1 VSTTEFSYMGHT
13 AYKMDPKYRVS
24 IPTHWRPAAGEP
36 LYLLSST
43 THDMPVIK
51 VLSQKAYDHRKNTVK
66 NSDLTPKEKTEMLGA
81 FAMQCRAANVND
93 QGKLLIPK
101 DLSEAIGIRADS
113 EVVLAGRDL
122 HFEVWSKENHA
133 KVLIIEKPNPATD
146 IFGIF

>member
-1 VSTTEFSYMGHT
+1 VSTTEFSYMGYT

-24 IPTHWRPAAGEP
+24 IPTHWRPVAGEP
-36 LYLLSST
+36 LYLQSSKA
-43 THDMPVIK
+43 HDMPVIK

-66 NSDLTPKEKTEMLGA
+66 ESNLTPREKTEILGV
-81 FAMQCRAANVND
+81 FAMKCRTANVND

-101 DLSEAIGIRADS
+101 DLCEVIGIRADS

-133 KVLIIEKPNPATD
+133 RVLALEAPNSVTD
-146 IFGIF
+146 IFGIY

>member
-1 VSTTEFSYMGHT
+1 
-13 AYKMDPKYRVS
+13 
-24 IPTHWRPAAGEP
+24 
-36 LYLLSST
+36 
-43 THDMPVIK
+43 MPVIK

-66 NSDLTPKEKTEMLGA
+66 DSNLTPKEKTDMLGV

-133 KVLIIEKPNPATD
+133 RVLAIEAPNPATD